1 MKIQILTDK
10 RSWFYKNQDKVPA
23 KFKKLTKKK
32 LISSHYNIKKNHDL
46 TFIISYYKI
55 IPKKFLS
62 YSKYNLVV
70 HESDLPNGR
79 GMSPLYWQILNGKK
93 KIVFTLF
100 ECSEKMDEGKYYI
113 KKKFYFEP
121 TLLFEEIKEKQLK
134 SAFKMVELFIKRYS
148 KNKKIK
154 SYNQKGKASY
164 FPKIPSSLSELNIN
178 KSIKSQIDKIRTRD
192 NKNFPSYFIYK
203 KRKYKIQ
210 IN

>member
-10 RSWFYKNQDKVPA
+10 KSWFYKNQDKVPA
-23 KFKKLTKKK
+23 KFKKLTQKK
-32 LISSHYNIKKNHDL
+32 LISSYFNIKKNYDL

-79 GMSPLYWQILNGKK
+79 GMSPLYWQILKGKK

-113 KKKFYFEP
+113 KKTFYFEP

-134 SAFKMVELFIKRYS
+134 FAFKMIELFIKKYS
-148 KNKKIK
+148 KKKNIK
-154 SYNQKGKASY
+154 SFNQKGKVSY
-164 FPKIPSSLSELNIN
+164 FPRIPSSFNELNIN
-178 KSIKSQIDKIRTRD
+178 KSIKSQINKIRTRD

-203 KRKYKIQ
+203 KRKYTIKI
-210 IN
+210 N